1 MSERPTPLEFLEA
14 VYLNN
19 DLPLSV
25 RMRAAVECAPYVHP
39 KLTAIAT
46 TTLNGK
52 DFASMLERA
61 IARSRAP
68 LQIDPSPDRRRA
80 EAAGSGRACPAG
92 SRAGRGSGWGY
103 SSHVSP

>member
-46 TTLNGK
+46 TILNGK

-61 IARSRAP
+61 VLRSRAP
-68 LQIDPSPDRRRA
+68 LVIDHREAELPPSAPVGIRGR
-80 EAAGSGRACPAG
+80 SGAR
-92 SRAGRGSGWGY
+92 
-103 SSHVSP
+103 

>member
-46 TTLNGK
+46 SSMDGK
-52 DFASMLERA
+52 DFASILERA
-61 IARSRAP
+61 IARSQAP
-68 LQIDPSPDRRRA
+68 LVIEHRPQAELPPSAPPGIR
-80 EAAGSGRACPAG
+80 GRSG
-92 SRAGRGSGWGY
+92 SR
-103 SSHVSP
+103 

>member
-1 MSERPTPLEFLEA
+1 MSEQPSPLEFLRA

-19 DLPLSV
+19 DLPLTV

-61 IARSRAP
+61 IQRSRAP
-68 LQIDPSPDRRRA
+68 LVIEHREA
-80 EAAGSGRACPAG
+80 ERPLPEAPPPGIRGRSG
-92 SRAGRGSGWGY
+92 AGR
-103 SSHVSP
+103 

>member
-1 MSERPTPLEFLEA
+1 MSDRPTPLEFLEA

-46 TTLNGK
+46 SSMDG
-52 DFASMLERA
+52 DHFAAMLERA
-61 IARSRAP
+61 IARSQAP
-68 LQIDPSPDRRRA
+68 LKQIELKANDGPPLEPRPRGIHGR
-80 EAAGSGRACPAG
+80 SGEG
-92 SRAGRGSGWGY
+92 QGR
-103 SSHVSP
+103 

>member
-1 MSERPTPLEFLEA
+1 MSEQPSPLEFPRA

-19 DLPLSV
+19 DLPLTV

-61 IARSRAP
+61 IQRSRAP
-68 LQIDPSPDRRRA
+68 LCDRTSR
-80 EAAGSGRACPAG
+80 GRAPFAPKLPPPG
-92 SRAGRGSGWGY
+92 IRGRSGAR
-103 SSHVSP
+103 

>member
-1 MSERPTPLEFLEA
+1 MSDRPTPLEFLEA

-46 TTLNGK
+46 ATMNGK
-52 DFASMLERA
+52 DFASLLEKA
-61 IARSRAP
+61 AQRSRAALVVDHQP
-68 LQIDPSPDRRRA
+68 AEHELPPSAPPGIR
-80 EAAGSGRACPAG
+80 GR
-92 SRAGRGSGWGY
+92 
-103 SSHVSP
+103 SSAR

>member
-1 MSERPTPLEFLEA
+1 MSEEPSPLDFLRA

-46 TTLNGK
+46 TSMDGK

-61 IARSRAP
+61 VARSRAP
-68 LQIDPSPDRRRA
+68 LVIDHQPAELPPSA
-80 EAAGSGRACPAG
+80 PAG
-92 SRAGRGSGWGY
+92 IRGRSGSR
-103 SSHVSP
+103 